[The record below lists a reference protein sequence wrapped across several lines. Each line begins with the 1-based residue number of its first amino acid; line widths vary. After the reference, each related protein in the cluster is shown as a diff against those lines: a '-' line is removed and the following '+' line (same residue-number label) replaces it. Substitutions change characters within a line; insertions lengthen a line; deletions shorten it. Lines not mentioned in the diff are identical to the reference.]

1 MAEKSFNDQ
10 HKVEQWLTQRQSPLL
25 IL

>member
-10 HKVEQWLTQRQSPLL
+10 HKVEKWLTQRQSPLL

>member
-1 MAEKSFNDQ
+1 MAEKLFNDQ